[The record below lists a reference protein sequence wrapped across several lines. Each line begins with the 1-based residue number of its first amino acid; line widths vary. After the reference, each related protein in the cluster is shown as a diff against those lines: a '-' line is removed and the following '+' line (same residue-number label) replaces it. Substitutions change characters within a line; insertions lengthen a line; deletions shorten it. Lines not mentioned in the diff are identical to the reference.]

1 MLKTVLKGFNL
12 HREVS
17 ACLAVPGVYVCF
29 VFKRVV
35 LKQKKNGKLG
45 FLLEQGKREIFAE
58 AELIGRAPV
67 FHMGMFWVD
76 WKWHL
81 CPERWVCFLKLLDAG
96 TFLLSSVAPLHS
108 SVSTQRILFSRHEKI
123 KKKDPKHIF
132 ASEEMNGE
140 VRFSTHLPQPHS
152 LCRYVCPHHSSKL
165 RALPPSS
172 QALRAPPPFSGVFQA
187 PGKLL
192 FAVKG

>member
-1 MLKTVLKGFNL
+1 MLMLKTVLKGFNL

-58 AELIGRAPV
+58 AELIGRAPL

-76 WKWHL
+76 
-81 CPERWVCFLKLLDAG
+81 
-96 TFLLSSVAPLHS
+96 
-108 SVSTQRILFSRHEKI
+108 
-123 KKKDPKHIF
+123 
-132 ASEEMNGE
+132 
-140 VRFSTHLPQPHS
+140 
-152 LCRYVCPHHSSKL
+152 
-165 RALPPSS
+165 
-172 QALRAPPPFSGVFQA
+172 
-187 PGKLL
+187 
-192 FAVKG
+192 